1 MTTRR
6 DFVKHTALAAGML
19 PFINVPEMLQ
29 QHAELNAPLSV
40 SIFSK
45 HLQFLDCPSA
55 ASAAAEMGFA
65 GLDLTVR
72 PGGHVEPAT
81 VKVDLPNALKKIR
94 SAGSECSMITTSLE
108 SIHDPID
115 VDIIET
121 AAASGVK
128 YYRTNWFKYPA
139 DIPLPETL
147 SKCALQIKELSQL
160 SKRLKITGCYQNHA
174 GKDVGSSFWE
184 VFTIL
189 KDADPEFFGAQFDI
203 RHAMV
208 EGGFSWENGF
218 TLLLPKIKMIVLK
231 DYRWEKVDGKWIT
244 LNTPVGEGMVDF
256 KSYFQML
263 KKAKLKPPVSLHCEY
278 SMGGAEKG
286 DRSITVDKKFVFD
299 SMKKDLVALQRL
311 WQEA

>member
-6 DFVKHTALAAGML
+6 DFVKHSALAAGML
-19 PFINVPEMLQ
+19 PFIDFPEMLQ
-29 QHAELNAPLSV
+29 QNADLNDPLSV

-55 ASAAAEMGFA
+55 ATAAAEMGFA

-72 PGGHVEPAT
+72 PGGHVESAT
-81 VKVDLPNALKKIR
+81 AKTDLPLALQKIR
-94 SAGSECSMITTSLE
+94 SAGSDCSMITTSLE
-108 SIHDPID
+108 SIHNPVD

-121 AAASGVK
+121 AAALGVK
-128 YYRTNWFKYPA
+128 YYRTNWYKFPA
-139 DIPLPETL
+139 GISLPETL
-147 SKCALQIKELSQL
+147 QRCAVQIKELSQF
-160 SKRLKITGCYQNHA
+160 SRKKKITGCYQNHA
-174 GKDVGSSFWE
+174 GKEVGSSFWE
-184 VFTIL
+184 VYMIL
-189 KDADPEFFGAQFDI
+189 KDADPEYFGAQFDI

-231 DYRWEKVDGKWIT
+231 DFRWEKVDGKWIT

-256 KSYFQML
+256 KAYFQML
-263 KKAKLKPPVSLHCEY
+263 KKANIKPPVSLHCEY

-286 DRSITVDKKFVFD
+286 DRSITVDKKFIFD
-299 SMKKDLVALQRL
+299 SMKKDLVTIQRL